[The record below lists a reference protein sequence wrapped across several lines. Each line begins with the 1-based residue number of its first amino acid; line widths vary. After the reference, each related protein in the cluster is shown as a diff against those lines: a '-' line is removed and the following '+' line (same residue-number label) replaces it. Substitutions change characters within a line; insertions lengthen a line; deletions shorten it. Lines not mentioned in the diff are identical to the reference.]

1 MTKLELMN
9 RIVEN
14 HNRIAKMLVS
24 SDNAIRNL
32 LIQIGASPPG
42 AVSAGSSITL
52 AFINGLKMLLITYYK
67 ILTSSKKY
75 AII

>member
-32 LIQIGASPPG
+32 LIQIGASPSA